1 MRVVLPSVPR
11 GRHKHKGGD
20 ANHRERLWGFPA
32 HYFGRRAL
40 FPIIRARQQS
50 VRLFHSVITYRCG
63 VVSPDGTLVGV
74 VLYSLRGRV
83 VVLLSSYL
91 ANARVTYEGGTLA
104 FFLSPVVCRF
114 FIVLSLKVSM
124 CQK

>member
-1 MRVVLPSVPR
+1 MV
-11 GRHKHKGGD
+11 
-20 ANHRERLWGFPA
+20 
-32 HYFGRRAL
+32 
-40 FPIIRARQQS
+40 
-50 VRLFHSVITYRCG
+50 
-63 VVSPDGTLVGV
+63 V

-83 VVLLSSYL
+83 VVLLSSHL

-104 FFLSPVVCRF
+104 FFLSPVVSI